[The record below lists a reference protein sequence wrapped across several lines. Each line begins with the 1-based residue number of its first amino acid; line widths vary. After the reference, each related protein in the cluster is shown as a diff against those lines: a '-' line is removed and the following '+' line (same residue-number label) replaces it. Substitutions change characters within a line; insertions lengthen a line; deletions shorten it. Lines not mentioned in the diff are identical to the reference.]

1 MANETLSPNMS
12 MPIPGVGL
20 TDGPQ
25 WASDLNASLNILDSH
40 DHTPGYGVPITV
52 AGLNINADLPIGANN
67 ITGVRSLRMNV
78 QAAPLATASD
88 LGCVYVSGVDLYY
101 NDELGNQI
109 QITQSGGLAGT
120 PGSISNLV
128 APASAAWVSAD
139 ATFVWSTSPAV
150 AAAMDAGTLI
160 IRYPGSYPTPSGNY
174 IALQAPAALATGY
187 ALKLPPALPLASG
200 AALTAS
206 TAGVLGYT
214 NVDNSTI
221 AITANQYVVQ
231 ASGLVDGRSTAAV
244 AGKIAAQGTH
254 QWQLNGNYANVGAAT
269 EIDGY
274 LFFPVNATITAIW
287 IYNAVAG
294 TGGTTEID
302 ILKASAPAGA
312 FSTILTTTGKI
323 TSAAAAGVW
332 TDNGSIVAAQT
343 GVTKPVMSSA
353 NVSAGDALRFDTI
366 STMTGSPRDCGVVI
380 QYVPR

>member
-1 MANETLSPNMS
+1 MANETLSPQMN

-25 WASDLNASLNILDSH
+25 WASDLNASLNIIDAH

-52 AGLNINADLPIGANN
+52 AGLNINSDLPIGGNN
-67 ITGVRSLRMNV
+67 ITGVRSLRMNA
-78 QAAPLATASD
+78 QAAPLAVASD
-88 LGCVYVSGVDLYY
+88 LGCIYVSGVDLYY

-174 IALQAPAALATGY
+174 IAIQAPAALATGY
-187 ALKLPPALPLASG
+187 AMKLPPALPLASG
-200 AALTAS
+200 AMLTES

-214 NVDNSTI
+214 NVDNATI
-221 AITANQYVVQ
+221 AITANQLVVQ
-231 ASGLVDGRSTAAV
+231 ASGLVDGRSTSAV

-254 QWQLNGNYANVGAAT
+254 QWQLNGGYANVGAAT

-274 LFFPVNATITAIW
+274 LFFPVDATITAIW

-294 TGGTTEID
+294 SGGTTEFD
-302 ILKASAPAGA
+302 IKKATAPAGA
-312 FSTILTTTGKI
+312 FATILSTTGKI

-332 TDNGSIVAAQT
+332 TDNGSIVSAQT